1 MLRAGRIVWTNVDV
15 TPSQFHAIQTA
26 MIIYP
31 DIELQKGRCVSLIRG
46 QMDEPIIYDVSPLD
60 AAQDLVRQGAEWLH
74 VVDLDAVGK
83 IEQENSE
90 LICEIINNVHVPV
103 QVAGGIRSMSAV
115 DWWFSHGAARVVIG
129 TAAVKD
135 PGLVKEACT
144 RYPKKIV
151 ISVDAKG
158 GFVAVEG
165 WRETTAY
172 TPLVFARQF
181 ELYDLAAI
189 IFTDIDRDHD
199 VAESSLA
206 MTTEMGS
213 NLIVPIIASG
223 TVKTLDDVSTL
234 IYLPNIAGAIIG
246 RALFEKAFSVADAIS
261 VARQHE
267 AA

>member
-1 MLRAGRIVWTNVDV
+1 
-15 TPSQFHAIQTA
+15 

-31 DIELQKGRCVSLIRG
+31 VIELQNGKCVNLTRG
-46 QMDEPIIYDVSPLD
+46 QMEEPVVYDVSPLD
-60 AAQDLVRQGAEWLH
+60 AAKNFVSQGAEWLQ
-74 VVDLDAVGK
+74 VVDLDAVGQL
-83 IEQENSE
+83 EQNNSE
-90 LICEIINNVHVPV
+90 LICEIVKSVHVPV
-103 QVAGGIRSMSAV
+103 QVGGGIRSMSAV
-115 DWWFSHGAARVVIG
+115 DWWFDHGATRVVIG

-172 TPLVFARQF
+172 TPLEFARQF
-181 ELYDLAAI
+181 ELDDLGAI
-189 IFTDIDRDHD
+189 IFTDIDRDHELP
-199 VAESSLA
+199 ESSLA

-213 NLIVPIIASG
+213 NLIVPVIASG

-246 RALFEKAFSVADAIS
+246 RALFDKVFSVADAIA